1 MRNSAESFPYPLF
14 CARIS
19 TRAFTME
26 KRGGPPA
33 HRPPPNARGDG
44 PRAFGAYATIRVPDL
59 PSMASAAFSR
69 LVMMALPSG

>member
-1 MRNSAESFPYPLF
+1 MRNSAESLPYPLF

-26 KRGGPPA
+26 KRV
-33 HRPPPNARGDG
+33 DG
-44 PRAFGAYATIRVPDL
+44 PHAFGAYATIRVPDS

>member
-14 CARIS
+14 LCRIS

-26 KRGGPPA
+26 KRV
-33 HRPPPNARGDG
+33 ARASTGHALA
-44 PRAFGAYATIRVPDL
+44 PTYATIRVPDL

>member
-26 KRGGPPA
+26 KR
-33 HRPPPNARGDG
+33 DG